1 MEPKFVPYLLT
12 VLHSQHPVEKVGV
25 ARSRELRTLAQC
37 LDHLAM
43 GQITLSERADTLMQR
58 FKACEA
64 AAADGTWNLARRYEL
79 IPDIG
84 SGLVG
89 VGERKQA
96 ARDEV
101 LAQRLSEAAG
111 RTTGATKA
119 ALLRCRLSLKVLPL
133 LPSETKQ
140 NM

>member
-25 ARSRELRTLAQC
+25 ARSRELRNLAQC

-43 GQITLSERADTLMQR
+43 GQIGECADTLMQR

-64 AAADGTWNLARRYEL
+64 AAADRTWNLAGRYEL

-111 RTTGATKA
+111 RTKGTTKA
-119 ALLRCRLSLKVLPL
+119 GP
-133 LPSETKQ
+133 E
-140 NM
+140 